1 MPAASGA
8 GVLNTLFDPPF
19 KHHVQAMKLGTLRDL
34 LRAEQWVKNGF
45 LVLPAFFAGNILA
58 PGVLPQV
65 LLGMV
70 AFSLVASSIYIV
82 NDLRDAPA
90 DRLHPRKCKRPI
102 AAGLVKPSFA
112 IAVACVLAAIG
123 LGGAFL
129 LNTEFGLIALGY
141 AVMNLA
147 YSLYLKRWA
156 ILDVM
161 IIALGFILRIHGGGA
176 LAEVPI
182 SMWLEI
188 LTFLLALFI
197 AFGKR
202 RDEVLVS
209 NSSGNDARRSIQ
221 GYNLEMVNT
230 SMSLIASVTLVAYLM
245 YTVSPEVMDRIGNTH
260 VYYTAFFVLMGMLR
274 YLQLALVKNR
284 TGSPTRLVYED
295 WPLQAIIVGWL
306 ITFALILYAR

>member
-123 LGGAFL
+123 LGSAFL

-141 AVMNLA
+141 GLMNLA

-230 SMSLIASVTLVAYLM
+230 SMALIASVTLVAYLM

>member
-1 MPAASGA
+1 MRL
-8 GVLNTLFDPPF
+8 VTI
-19 KHHVQAMKLGTLRDL
+19 RDL

-58 PGVLPQV
+58 PGVLLRL
-65 LLGMV
+65 LLGV
-70 AFSLVASSIYIV
+70 AAFSLVASAIYIV

-102 AAGLVKPSFA
+102 AAGLVRPSAA
-112 IAVACVLAAIG
+112 ISIACVIAAAG
-123 LGGAFL
+123 LSGAFVL
-129 LNTEFGLIALGY
+129 GTNFGLIVLGY

-147 YSLYLKRWA
+147 YSLYLKKWA

-161 IIALGFILRIHGGGA
+161 IIAVGFLLRIHAGGA
-176 LAEVPI
+176 LVEVPI

-202 RDEVLVS
+202 RDEVIVS
-209 NSSGNDARRSIQ
+209 LASGEATRRSIQ
-221 GYNLEMVNT
+221 GYNLEMVNS

-245 YTVSPEVMDRIGNTH
+245 YTVSPEVMDRIGSTQL
-260 VYYTAFFVLMGMLR
+260 YYTGFFVLMGMLR
-274 YLQLALVKNR
+274 YLQLALVKHR
-284 TGSPTRLVYED
+284 TGSPTRLVLED
-295 WPLQAIIVGWL
+295 WPLQAIIAGWL
-306 ITFALILYAR
+306 VTFALIIYAH

>member
-1 MPAASGA
+1 
-8 GVLNTLFDPPF
+8 
-19 KHHVQAMKLGTLRDL
+19 MKLGTIRDL

-58 PGVLPQV
+58 PGILPQV

-123 LGGAFL
+123 LGSAFL

-141 AVMNLA
+141 GLMNLA

-176 LAEVPI
+176 LADVPI

-230 SMSLIASVTLVAYLM
+230 SMALIASVTLVAYLM

>member
-1 MPAASGA
+1 
-8 GVLNTLFDPPF
+8 
-19 KHHVQAMKLGTLRDL
+19 MKWGIVRDL

-45 LVLPAFFAGNILA
+45 ILLPAFFAGNILA
-58 PGVLPQV
+58 PGILPTV
-65 LLGMV
+65 LLGIV

-82 NDLRDAPA
+82 NDLRDAPM

-102 AAGLVKPSFA
+102 AARLVEPSTA
-112 IAVACVLAAIG
+112 MAVACILSVVG
-123 LGGAFL
+123 LSGAFL

-141 AVMNLA
+141 GVMNLA

-156 ILDVM
+156 ILDIM
-161 IIALGFILRIHGGGA
+161 IIALGFILRIHAGGA

-209 NSSGNDARRSIQ
+209 MNSGNDPRRSIQ
-221 GYNLEMVNT
+221 GYNLEMVNS

-245 YTVSPEVMDRIGNTH
+245 YTVSPEVMGRIGSTH

-274 YLQLALVKNR
+274 YLQLALVKQR
-284 TGSPTRLVYED
+284 TGSPTRLVFED
-295 WPLQAIIVGWL
+295 WPLQAIIAGWL
-306 ITFALILYAR
+306 ITFAIILYAH

>member
-1 MPAASGA
+1 
-8 GVLNTLFDPPF
+8 
-19 KHHVQAMKLGTLRDL
+19 MKISTIRDL

-58 PGVLPQV
+58 PGVL
-65 LLGMV
+65 LRLFLGIV
-70 AFSLVASSIYIV
+70 AFSLVASAIYIV

-90 DRLHPRKCKRPI
+90 DRLHPRKRNRPI
-102 AAGLVKPSFA
+102 AAGLVRPSVA
-112 IAVACVLAAIG
+112 IAVACMVAALG
-123 LGGAFL
+123 LGGAFFL
-129 LNTEFGLIALGY
+129 DTAFAFIVSAY
-141 AVMNLA
+141 AVLNVA
-147 YSLYLKRWA
+147 YSTYLKQWA

-161 IIALGFILRIHGGGA
+161 IIALGFMLRIHGGGA
-176 LAEVPI
+176 LARVPI

-202 RDEVLVS
+202 RDEVIVS
-209 NSSGNDARRSIQ
+209 DASGDAARKSIQ

-245 YTVSPEVMDRIGNTH
+245 YTVSPEVMERIGSPH

-274 YLQLALVKNR
+274 YLQLALVKQR
-284 TGSPTRLVYED
+284 TGSPTRLVFED
-295 WPLQAIIVGWL
+295 WPLQAIIAGWL
-306 ITFALILYAR
+306 VTFAIIIYAH